1 MLEFQ
6 NTKTFFAK
14 GYTAN
19 WSEEVFVVNE
29 IKNTLL
35 LTRMLKKLLQVF
47 MKKNCK
53 KLTKKNLE

>member
-53 KLTKKNLE
+53 KLMKKNLE